1 MGIREWIL
9 TNIPRTAVIVEAGS
23 ADGSDTEWFSDNFKD
38 GMIYAF
44 EPDPSLYKE
53 THLRVATRRNV
64 ELSTY
69 ALSDK
74 TGDATFYV
82 SKNSGKDWGSSS
94 ILKPKDHLWFHPTI
108 TFDTQINVKTINLDE
123 WSLAKNIDKIDLM
136 WLDMQGAEPLVLAA
150 APRTLAKTQYVY
162 TEVSV
167 IETYENV
174 VQLEDFKK
182 QMDSSGF
189 EFVCIVDMWK
199 DMGNVLF
206 KNRMFDIIH

>member
-1 MGIREWIL
+1 MSIKDWIL
-9 TNIPRTAVIVEAGS
+9 RNIPRSATIIEAGT
-23 ADGSDTEWFSDNFKD
+23 ADGTDTMWFSDNFAA
-38 GMIYAF
+38 GMIYGF
-44 EPDPSLYKE
+44 EPDPSLYTEALQK
-53 THLRVATRRNV
+53 VGNRRNV
-64 ELSTY
+64 ELSTL

-74 TGDATFYV
+74 TGTATFYV

-108 TFDTQINVKTINLDE
+108 TFDTKINVGTINLDE
-123 WSLAKNIDKIDLM
+123 WSASKNIDTIDLM
-136 WLDMQGAEPLVLAA
+136 WLDMQGAEPLVLGA
-150 APRTLAKTQYVY
+150 APRTLVKTKYVY

-189 EFVCIVDMWK
+189 EFVGVVDMWN

-206 KNRMFDIIH
+206 KNRRL

>member
-1 MGIREWIL
+1 MSIKNWIL
-9 TNIPRTAVIVEAGS
+9 ENIPSNGTIIEAGC
-23 ADGSDTEWFSDNFKD
+23 ADGTDTLWFSDNFKN

-44 EPDPSLYKE
+44 EPDPSLYSE
-53 THLRVATRRNV
+53 AHLKVNNRRNV
-64 ELSTY
+64 ELSTQ

-74 TGDATFYV
+74 TGNATFYI

-108 TFDTQINVKTINLDE
+108 TFDNEIIVDTINLDE
-123 WSLAKNIDKIDLM
+123 WSSKKNISKVDLM
-136 WLDMQGAEPLVLAA
+136 WLDMQGAEPLVLNA
-150 APRTLAKTQYVY
+150 APNTLANTKYIY

-182 QMDSSGF
+182 QMDSNGF
-189 EFVCIVDMWK
+189 EFLYVVDMWK

-206 KNRMFDIIH
+206 KNKRM

>member
-1 MGIREWIL
+1 MSIKEWIL
-9 TNIPRTAVIVEAGS
+9 RNISRDATIIEAGC
-23 ADGSDTEWFSDNFKD
+23 ADGTDTEWFSDNFKE

-44 EPDPSLYKE
+44 EPDPSLYGEACLK
-53 THLRVATRRNV
+53 VATRRNV

-108 TFDTQINVKTINLDE
+108 TFDSQINVKTINLDE

-136 WLDMQGAEPLVLAA
+136 WLDMQGAEPLVLRA
-150 APRTLAKTQYVY
+150 APRTLTKTRYVY

-174 VQLEDFKK
+174 IQFEDFKN

-189 EFVCIVDMWK
+189 DLVCIVDMWK
-199 DMGNVLF
+199 DMGNALF
-206 KNRMFDIIH
+206 KNRQMYVD